1 MSDQVMVEIRNL
13 LMEIRDLLV
22 PVAGANREAYERRLA
37 FERRQTEIRA
47 VLSSDKRRAAWDL
60 SDGSRTQR
68 QIAQQVEMDE
78 GGASRFF
85 KALRDVRVLTDA
97 ANPTRNLELD

>member
-1 MSDQVMVEIRNL
+1 MIEVRDL

-22 PVAGANREAYERRLA
+22 PVAGANREAYEHRLS
-37 FERRQTEIRA
+37 FERRQAEIRA

-68 QIAQQVEMDE
+68 QIAQKAGMDE

-85 KALRDVRVLTDA
+85 KALRDVHGLTDA
-97 ANPTRNLELD
+97 TNPTRALEIG